1 MNKTIIININSKK
14 DLFDT
19 YNNKEINDKLIAH
32 LIKEAFFVSKKDN
45 LTIKIYN
52 KTKEKINIGKLIKE
66 RLKRE
71 YDGVIIEHHTNNL
84 TQFILFIIGVTI
96 LVIAKLYNHL
106 IWHDV
111 LVIIGWVPIWEMVDI
126 EIFGNINEKRLK
138 KVITKLL
145 VSKIIIN

>member
-1 MNKTIIININSKK
+1 MNKTITITINSKK
-14 DLFDT
+14 DLFDV
-19 YNNKEINDKLIAH
+19 YNTKEINDKLIAH
-32 LIKEAFFVSKKDN
+32 LIKEAAYITTKDN
-45 LTIKIYN
+45 LAIKIIN
-52 KTKEKINIGKLIKE
+52 KTKGNMNITNLIKY

-71 YDGVIIEHHTNNL
+71 YDSVIFEHHKNNL

-126 EIFGNINEKRLK
+126 EIFDNINEKRLK
-138 KVITKLL
+138 KVINKLL
-145 VSKIIIN
+145 ASKFIIK

>member
-1 MNKTIIININSKK
+1 MNKTITININSRK
-14 DLFDT
+14 DLFDV
-19 YNNKEINDKLIAH
+19 YNTKEINDKLIAH
-32 LIKEAFFVSKKDN
+32 LIKEAAYITTKDN
-45 LTIKIYN
+45 LTIKILN
-52 KTKEKINIGKLIKE
+52 KTNENINISKLIKD

-71 YDGVIIEHHTNNL
+71 YDNVIFENHKNNL

-126 EIFGNINEKRLK
+126 EIFDNINEKRLK
-138 KVITKLL
+138 KVINKLL
-145 VSKIIIN
+145 VSKIIIK

>member
-1 MNKTIIININSKK
+1 MNKTVTITINSKK
-14 DLFDT
+14 DLFDV
-19 YNNKEINDKLIAH
+19 YNTKEINEKLIAH
-32 LIKEAFFVSKKDN
+32 LIKEAAYITTKDN
-45 LTIKIYN
+45 LTIKIIN
-52 KTKEKINIGKLIKE
+52 KTKGNMNITNLIKY

-71 YDGVIIEHHTNNL
+71 YDSVIFEHHKNNL

-126 EIFGNINEKRLK
+126 EIFDNINEKRLK
-138 KVITKLL
+138 KVINKLL
-145 VSKIIIN
+145 ASKFIIK

>member
-1 MNKTIIININSKK
+1 MNKTITININSRK
-14 DLFDT
+14 DLFDV
-19 YNNKEINDKLIAH
+19 YNTKEINDKLIAH
-32 LIKEAFFVSKKDN
+32 LIKEAAYITTKDN
-45 LTIKIYN
+45 LTIKILN
-52 KTKEKINIGKLIKE
+52 KTNENINISKLIKD

-71 YDGVIIEHHTNNL
+71 YDNVIFENHKNIL

-126 EIFGNINEKRLK
+126 EIFDNINEKRLI
-138 KVITKLL
+138 KVINKLL
-145 VSKIIIN
+145 VSKIIIK

>member
-1 MNKTIIININSKK
+1 MNKTITININSRK
-14 DLFDT
+14 DLFDV
-19 YNNKEINDKLIAH
+19 YNTKEINDKLIAH
-32 LIKEAFFVSKKDN
+32 LIKETAYITTKDK
-45 LTIKIYN
+45 LTIKILN
-52 KTKEKINIGKLIKE
+52 KTNENINISKLIKD

-71 YDGVIIEHHTNNL
+71 YDNVIFENHKNNL

-126 EIFGNINEKRLK
+126 EIFDNINEKRLK
-138 KVITKLL
+138 KVINKLL
-145 VSKIIIN
+145 ASKFIIK